1 MKSVGAHVL
10 IIRVMPRIIFPSIL
24 EEARSMAIDHLKEQG
39 IDVEFDIQIVFTPH
53 FCSVVHGLNQEEL
66 AKMDNAVMQSQGNLL
81 RDVNYFQQRWSHARK
96 AKGDK
101 MKNLITYLKTMNVE
115 DKMNT
120 RLDMLARDGSPGHVH
135 MINYFTKYRNEIFQY
150 AIIKS
155 DAKPSSIEE
164 LTISHLHSYL
174 GMRGYIKGL
183 GAMSAEERMAE
194 SEKGYE
200 NGLGSM
206 LAKERMAADQK
217 GYENGLGA
225 MSAKARTAAR
235 KNGSSND
242 KIGNTWEKK
251 YAEFKRCVEMPEKG
265 TPLHNWQKSQLSN
278 THDSCLNAKIQKE
291 LAENEGSIWRERRV
305 KLANCVEQ
313 KRRE

>member
-1 MKSVGAHVL
+1 M
-10 IIRVMPRIIFPSIL
+10 
-24 EEARSMAIDHLKEQG
+24 
-39 IDVEFDIQIVFTPH
+39 
-53 FCSVVHGLNQEEL
+53 
-66 AKMDNAVMQSQGNLL
+66 
-81 RDVNYFQQRWSHARK
+81 
-96 AKGDK
+96 
-101 MKNLITYLKTMNVE
+101 
-115 DKMNT
+115 
-120 RLDMLARDGSPGHVH
+120 
-135 MINYFTKYRNEIFQY
+135 KYRNEIFQY

-265 TPLHNWQKSQLSN
+265 TPLHTWQLNQLSNTHDSCLNAKIRKEIEENEGSIWRERRVKLSDCVVQKNRAKIGNVWEKKYAELKRCVEMPEKGTLLHNWQKSQLSN